1 MIGMIQWGYS
11 LICLM
16 IFGIAGGYTV
26 LTVSVVSRFIA
37 NRDRAREIYDCVLVL
52 GGVIVDIGFLFLGD
66 YEFDLVGAAEV
77 LLYAPALAV
86 PFSLWL
92 FFRDKK
98 WAYLLDA
105 LALLVLLPCFQFNR
119 YGVIYYFLSVMY
131 FFFRSAS
138 SAYYSYSRI
147 RSSINRYTIKTVFDE
162 MPSCLL
168 FADSHDRIIY
178 VNDAMLTLLSS
189 FNIQSHQKSR
199 DIEGALR
206 AKAVEKIADN
216 FIILYEG
223 RSYLSLRTPLKN
235 GETELSFHDVSE
247 ELLLNTEL
255 KFVNA
260 SLLSEEKDL
269 TASLNELKKLAR
281 GQEKERLRSLV
292 HDTFA
297 EEVSFVHQILMNP
310 STNDLRPLKSLI
322 REGFVDGKA
331 NGMTLEDIEEF
342 YRLIGIHF
350 ENEGDFFS
358 CPDKSLFLEVVHES
372 IDNAIRHGE
381 ASSITVTSS
390 TKDGHFFLKVSN
402 DGKIPANLTFH
413 NGLSHLE
420 ESLKKKGGNLTI
432 ETEPVFAL
440 IASLPL
446 N

>member
-206 AKAVEKIADN
+206 ARAVEKIADN

-247 ELLLNTEL
+247 ELSLNTEL

-260 SLLSEEKDL
+260 SLAGEEKDL

-281 GQEKERLRSLV
+281 GQEKERLR
-292 HDTFA
+292 
-297 EEVSFVHQILMNP
+297 
-310 STNDLRPLKSLI
+310 
-322 REGFVDGKA
+322 
-331 NGMTLEDIEEF
+331 
-342 YRLIGIHF
+342 
-350 ENEGDFFS
+350 
-358 CPDKSLFLEVVHES
+358 
-372 IDNAIRHGE
+372 
-381 ASSITVTSS
+381 
-390 TKDGHFFLKVSN
+390 
-402 DGKIPANLTFH
+402 
-413 NGLSHLE
+413 GL
-420 ESLKKKGGNLTI
+420 G
-432 ETEPVFAL
+432 P
-440 IASLPL
+440 
-446 N
+446 

>member
-1 MIGMIQWGYS
+1 
-11 LICLM
+11 
-16 IFGIAGGYTV
+16 
-26 LTVSVVSRFIA
+26 
-37 NRDRAREIYDCVLVL
+37 
-52 GGVIVDIGFLFLGD
+52 
-66 YEFDLVGAAEV
+66 
-77 LLYAPALAV
+77 
-86 PFSLWL
+86 
-92 FFRDKK
+92 
-98 WAYLLDA
+98 
-105 LALLVLLPCFQFNR
+105 
-119 YGVIYYFLSVMY
+119 
-131 FFFRSAS
+131 
-138 SAYYSYSRI
+138 
-147 RSSINRYTIKTVFDE
+147 
-162 MPSCLL
+162 
-168 FADSHDRIIY
+168 
-178 VNDAMLTLLSS
+178 
-189 FNIQSHQKSR
+189 
-199 DIEGALR
+199 
-206 AKAVEKIADN
+206 
-216 FIILYEG
+216 
-223 RSYLSLRTPLKN
+223 LSLRTPLKN

-247 ELLLNTEL
+247 ELSLNTEL

-260 SLLSEEKDL
+260 SLAGEEKDL
-269 TASLNELKKLAR
+269 TTSLNELKKLAR
-281 GQEKERLRSLV
+281 GQEKERLRGLV

-350 ENEGDFFS
+350 ENEGDFSS

-413 NGLSHLE
+413 NGLSHLK
-420 ESLKKKGGNLTI
+420 ESLKKKGGNLAI
-432 ETEPVFAL
+432 ETKPVFAL